1 MTFRTLSDFTVAANS
16 DVLSL
21 PELDAILAKLS
32 TFSNPYVGLGLGLE
46 EKVAGDL

>member
-1 MTFRTLSDFTVAANS
+1 MRFRPRNDFTVAVNS

-21 PELDAILAKLS
+21 PELDAIFVKDSMLS
-32 TFSNPYVGLGLGLE
+32 RPYVGLGLGLV